1 MVAMVNKFA
10 LLQLKLYTKLY
21 NFSIAST
28 KKIEPSF
35 MGGSFLLTFYAYLC
49 YNKNN
54 DFLSRSSMHN
64 MKKFCALL
72 LSLIT
77 LCSAATSCEIPAN
90 NSSSVSTDSSS
101 LLGENIS
108 SSSDGYYQDRDSSS
122 SDGHYQDRDS
132 SSSDTVDSSSSVGE
146 YNEQHAI
153 VDEAYTLSIGES
165 MSGTYTLTG
174 KVTSVSSGKKLTI
187 IIAVEGRE
195 DKPIQ
200 CYNLTGEGATSLKVG
215 DIATVSGTLK
225 NYQGTI
231 EFDSGCILIDYESFL
246 PDGNDPYANVS
257 KTEFYANYKPAM
269 SNADAFYRSQHGF
282 MSGELTVPDQA
293 PTLSFYQPK
302 DGTLFIRNSEMRF
315 EDNGDTYVVVD
326 AYGNEAFSVYRYGA
340 YITLEEVAAYV
351 YAFGTYPANYTTSKN
366 TSPSS
371 SVWGEYLRLNHTKF
385 SGSTS
390 KYPYEPEL
398 PNITGCGGS
407 LQYYEMDIGTT
418 GTDCDPS
425 YTAELYN
432 DGYSITRGA
441 ARIVYG
447 KSDLNGNGAYDVGE
461 LYVFYTYNHYN
472 DFQEYLNYQ
481 GGWGEMFGN
490 ITGGGTI
497 SSKYDYNPTDYV
509 DVYWGKL
516 VS

>member
-1 MVAMVNKFA
+1 
-10 LLQLKLYTKLY
+10 
-21 NFSIAST
+21 
-28 KKIEPSF
+28 
-35 MGGSFLLTFYAYLC
+35 
-49 YNKNN
+49 
-54 DFLSRSSMHN
+54 

-77 LCSAATSCEIPAN
+77 LCSAATSCDIPAN

-101 LLGENIS
+101 LLGENSS
-108 SSSDGYYQDRDSSS
+108 SSSDGY
-122 SDGHYQDRDS
+122 YQDRDS

-257 KTEFYANYKPAM
+257 KTEFYANYKPAK

-293 PTLSFYQPK
+293 PTLSSYQPK

-371 SVWGEYLRLNHTKF
+371 SVWGEYLRLNHTAF
-385 SGSTS
+385 SGDTS
-390 KYPYEPEL
+390 KYPYEPVL
-398 PNITGCGGS
+398 PNISGCGGS
-407 LQYYEMDIGTT
+407 LHYYEMDVGTT

-425 YTAELYN
+425 YPVEIYN
-432 DGYSITRGA
+432 DGWNITRGA

-447 KSDLNGNGAYDVGE
+447 KHDLDGDGVFEHGE
-461 LYVFYTYNHYN
+461 HHLFYTYNHYN
-472 DFQEYLNYQ
+472 DFQEYLNYE
-481 GGWGEMFGN
+481 GGWGELFGN

-509 DVYWGKL
+509 P
-516 VS
+516 VSFQSLTTKVLFRTPIQKQR